1 MKPDAF
7 STQMKHL
14 EHAYQQR
21 VEGLAGPNW
30 QEHVS
35 ERQLRTAIVILAAD
49 CVGEAPSDVTY
60 SYTWDDVAFALGI
73 RPRDFVRTSAI
84 ADYLRSRRSTVN
96 RWVAE
101 TLPKG

>member
-7 STQMKHL
+7 STKSEHL

-30 QEHVS
+30 QEHAS
-35 ERQLRTAIVILAAD
+35 ERQLRTAIVILAAAPVPD
-49 CVGEAPSDVTY
+49 APSDVIEQD
-60 SYTWDDVAFALGI
+60 TWVDVAFALGI
-73 RPRDFVRTSAI
+73 RPRDFVRTSSI

-101 TLPKG
+101 TLPKR